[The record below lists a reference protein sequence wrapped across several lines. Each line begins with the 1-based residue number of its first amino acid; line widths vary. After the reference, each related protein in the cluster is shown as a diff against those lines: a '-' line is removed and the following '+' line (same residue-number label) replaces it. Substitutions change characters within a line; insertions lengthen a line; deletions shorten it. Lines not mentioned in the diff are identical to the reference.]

1 MNVNIKLLSKD
12 DTDLFIS
19 LINLFEEVF
28 EMKDF
33 RMPERGHLDKVLRSN
48 GFQAWVALNESSEVV
63 GGLTAYE
70 LRQYYSTRPLVYI
83 YDLAVK
89 SDLQRK
95 GIGNKLICS
104 INEYCQKAGVE
115 EVFVQADRVDQH
127 AVDFYRKTGAT
138 EEDVLHFYYDLE
150 KWKATGNEQFHP

>member
-1 MNVNIKLLSKD
+1 MEIYIKRLSAD
-12 DTDLFIS
+12 NLDLFIS
-19 LINLFEEVF
+19 LIDLFEEVF

-70 LRQYYSTRPLVYI
+70 LQQYYSGRPLVYI

-89 SDLQRK
+89 SALQRR
-95 GIGNKLICS
+95 GIGTQLIDA
-104 INEYCQKAGVE
+104 INEYCQKTGVE

-150 KWKATGNEQFHP
+150 KWKATGNEQLHP